1 MKNKITAVIIGLMLT
16 ISSAQAAI
24 QMKVTA
30 IEEFK
35 TDAPTE
41 TLRVRVRENTVLG
54 QYTIQSGD
62 ILNCKVLLVTDPKRG
77 KQNANIYVEAVS
89 YISSGK
95 TTDINDEFVGKYS
108 KTVLS
113 KEEIMKMPKSGFIKK
128 AALTVG
134 SFYVKGLGPGV
145 SLVEGITNDE
155 TGEPIRAGL
164 KQVYKD
170 SPLSYIEKGSEL
182 DLTVGDEF
190 YLVFSHEEQED
201 KPNYTYTEPAK

>member
-1 MKNKITAVIIGLMLT
+1 MQNKIAATVIGLILT
-16 ISSAQAAI
+16 VSAAHADI

-35 TDAPTE
+35 TDTPTE
-41 TLRVRVRENTVLG
+41 TLNVKVNKDTALG
-54 QYTIQSGD
+54 QYNIHSGD

-77 KQNANIYVEAVS
+77 KQNANIFVEPVS
-89 YISSGK
+89 FISGGK
-95 TTDINDEFVGKYS
+95 TTNINDEFVGKYS

-134 SFYVKGLGPGV
+134 SFYVKGLAPGV
-145 SLVEGITNDE
+145 SLVEGIANDE

-182 DLTVGDEF
+182 DLTVGEEF
-190 YLVFSHEEQED
+190 YLIFRQEEEDD
-201 KPNYTYTEPAK
+201 KPNYTYTEPAE